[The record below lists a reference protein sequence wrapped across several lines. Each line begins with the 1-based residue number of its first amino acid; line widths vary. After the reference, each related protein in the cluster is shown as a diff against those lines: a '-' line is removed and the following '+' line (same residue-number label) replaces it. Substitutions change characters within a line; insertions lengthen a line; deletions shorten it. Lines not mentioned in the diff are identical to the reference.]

1 MSVLIN
7 VVLPVFLVAGVAALA
22 QRWLNLEARTLS
34 RAVFY
39 IFGPA
44 LVFDSLVTTA
54 VGDGDIGRIGLTV
67 LAATGLLWLVGLTAG
82 WLLRLERP
90 TQAAFL
96 TAILLANT
104 GNYGLSVNLFA
115 FGDQGLAWAAVY
127 FTVGTVVTSGLGVYL
142 SAAGR
147 APASL
152 ALRRVVTVPMLYAA
166 LLGLAFN
173 LAGWQFPEPVSK
185 AMHLLGQA
193 SVPVMLAVL
202 GLNLVATFRGESNGV
217 HWRALAA
224 LTLLR
229 LALAP
234 LLTWA
239 ITGVVGLEGLAR
251 DVTVVESAMPT
262 AVMTTILATEFESDA
277 PFASLA
283 VLVTTL
289 ASLVTVTT
297 LLNILT

>member
-22 QRWLNLEARTLS
+22 QRWLHLEARTLS

-44 LVFDSLVTTA
+44 LVFDSLVTSGVEA
-54 VGDGDIGRIGLTV
+54 GDIGRIGLTA
-67 LAATGLLWLVGLTAG
+67 LAVAGLLWLLGVAVA

-90 TQAAFL
+90 TRAAFL
-96 TAILLANT
+96 TAILQANT

-115 FGDQGLAWAAVY
+115 FGEVGLAWAAVY
-127 FTVGTVVTSGLGVYL
+127 FTVGTVITTPLGVYL

-152 ALRRVVTVPMLYAA
+152 ALRRVITVPILYAA
-166 LLGLAFN
+166 LFGIGFS
-173 LAGWQFPEPVSK
+173 LAGWQLPEPVGK
-185 AMHLLGQA
+185 AIHLLGQG
-193 SVPVMLAVL
+193 SVPVMLSVL
-202 GLNLVATFRGESNGV
+202 GLNLVATFREQSNGV
-217 HWRALAA
+217 HWPAILT

-229 LALAP
+229 LVLAP
-234 LLTWA
+234 VLTWVV
-239 ITGVVGLEGLAR
+239 TGVVGLEGLAR
-251 DVTVVESAMPT
+251 DVTIVESAMPT
-262 AVMTTILATEFESDA
+262 AVMTIILANEFDSDA

-289 ASLVTVTT
+289 ASLATVTV
-297 LLNILT
+297 LLNLLT

>member
-22 QRWLNLEARTLS
+22 QRWLHLEARTLS

-54 VGDGDIGRIGLTV
+54 VSAGDIGRIGLTV
-67 LAATGLLWLVGLTAG
+67 LATTGLLWLVGITAG
-82 WLLRLERP
+82 WLLHLERP

-115 FGDQGLAWAAVY
+115 FGEAGLAWAAVY
-127 FTVGTVVTSGLGVYL
+127 FTVGSVVTSGLGVYL

-152 ALRRVVTVPMLYAA
+152 ALRRVVTVPILHAA
-166 LLGLAFN
+166 ILGVAFS
-173 LAGWQFPEPVSK
+173 LAGWQLPEPVAK
-185 AMHLLGQA
+185 ASHLLGQA
-193 SVPVMLAVL
+193 SVPVMLTVL
-202 GLNLVATFRGESNGV
+202 GLNLVATFRGESDGV
-217 HWRALAA
+217 HWPALAT
-224 LTLLR
+224 LTALR
-229 LALAP
+229 LVVAP

-239 ITGVVGLEGLAR
+239 VTGFVGLEGLAR

-262 AVMTTILATEFESDA
+262 AVMTIILANEFESDA

-283 VLVTTL
+283 VLSTTL
-289 ASLVTVTT
+289 ASLVTVTV

>member
-1 MSVLIN
+1 VTVLIN

-22 QRWLNLEARTLS
+22 QRWLHLETRTLS

-44 LVFDSLVTTA
+44 LVFDSLLTTA
-54 VGDGDIGRIGLTV
+54 VSAADMGRIGLTV
-67 LAATGLLWLVGLTAG
+67 LAATAILWLLGIVVAR
-82 WLLRLERP
+82 LLRLERP
-90 TQAAFL
+90 TEAAFL

-115 FGDQGLAWAAVY
+115 FGEVGLAWAAVY
-127 FTVGTVVTSGLGVYL
+127 FTVGSVVTSGLGVYL

-152 ALRRVVTVPMLYAA
+152 ALRRVFTVPFLYAA
-166 LLGLAFN
+166 LFGLAFN
-173 LAGWQFPEPVSK
+173 LAGWQLAEPVGK
-185 AMHLLGQA
+185 ALHLLGQA

-202 GLNLVATFRGESNGV
+202 GLNLVATFRGETNGV
-217 HWRALAA
+217 HWPALAA
-224 LTLLR
+224 LTAMR
-229 LALAP
+229 LILAP

-239 ITGVVGLEGLAR
+239 VAGALGLSGLAL

-262 AVMTTILATEFESDA
+262 AVMTTILATEFESDP

-283 VLVTTL
+283 VLVTTVVSM
-289 ASLVTVTT
+289 ATVTV
-297 LLNILT
+297 LLNILA

>member
-22 QRWLNLEARTLS
+22 QRWLHLEARTLS

-54 VGDGDIGRIGLTV
+54 VGAGDIGRIGLTV
-67 LAATGLLWLVGLTAG
+67 LATTGLLWLVGITAG
-82 WLLRLERP
+82 WLLHLERP

-115 FGDQGLAWAAVY
+115 FGEAGLAWAAVY
-127 FTVGTVVTSGLGVYL
+127 FTVGSVVTSGLGVYL

-152 ALRRVVTVPMLYAA
+152 ALRRVVTVPILHAA
-166 LLGLAFN
+166 ILGVAFS
-173 LAGWQFPEPVSK
+173 LAGWQLPEPVAK
-185 AMHLLGQA
+185 ASHLLGQA
-193 SVPVMLAVL
+193 SVPVMLTVL
-202 GLNLVATFRGESNGV
+202 GLNLVATFRGESDGV
-217 HWRALAA
+217 HWPALAT
-224 LTLLR
+224 LTALR
-229 LALAP
+229 LVVAP

-239 ITGVVGLEGLAR
+239 VTGFVGLEGLAR

-262 AVMTTILATEFESDA
+262 AVMTIILANEFESDA

-283 VLVTTL
+283 VLSTTL
-289 ASLVTVTT
+289 ASLVTVTV